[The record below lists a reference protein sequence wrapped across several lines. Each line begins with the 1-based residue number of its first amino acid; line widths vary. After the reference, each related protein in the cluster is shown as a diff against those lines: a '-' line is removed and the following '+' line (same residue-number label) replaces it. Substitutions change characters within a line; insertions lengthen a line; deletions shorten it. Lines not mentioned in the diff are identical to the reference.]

1 MVGHNLFFG
10 NRGEDIAT
18 NFLKKK
24 GYIILERN
32 YRALGTEIDII
43 ARDKDE
49 LVFVEVKSRN
59 SRKYGDAYESVTEF
73 KMQNIIQTATAYIME
88 KNLFDIMVRF
98 DIIEIYFKEK
108 EINHIESAFMLS

>member
-18 NFLKKK
+18 KFLEQK
-24 GYIILERN
+24 GYVILERN
-32 YRALGTEIDII
+32 YWALGTEIDII
-43 ARDKDE
+43 ARDADE

-59 SRKYGDAYESVTEF
+59 SRKYGDAYEAVTEF

-108 EINHIESAFMLS
+108 EINHIASASMLS

>member
-18 NFLKKK
+18 KFLEQK
-24 GYIILERN
+24 GYVILERN

-49 LVFVEVKSRN
+49 LVLLK
-59 SRKYGDAYESVTEF
+59 
-73 KMQNIIQTATAYIME
+73 
-88 KNLFDIMVRF
+88 
-98 DIIEIYFKEK
+98 
-108 EINHIESAFMLS
+108 